1 MSARAGGSISSPQVV
16 QDGGDAVVTNIVR
29 LSRVGCGNYGRSMT
43 RYARHALIIL

>member
-29 LSRVGCGNYGRSMT
+29 GLSRVGCGNYGRS
-43 RYARHALIIL
+43 LIIL